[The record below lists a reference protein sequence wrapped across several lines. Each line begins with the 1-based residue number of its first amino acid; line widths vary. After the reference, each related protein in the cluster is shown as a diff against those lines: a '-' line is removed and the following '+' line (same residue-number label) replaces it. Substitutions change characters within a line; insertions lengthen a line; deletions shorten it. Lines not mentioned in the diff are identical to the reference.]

1 MRCSIALINVS
12 AEHAS
17 IHRRQLPSP
26 PKWAHLWR
34 YTTDHAHDIEAPSQ
48 CSCLTS
54 REVVRFPCA
63 VSPKKSKHPDNID
76 VRRLTSASVTAQMG
90 TPVASII
97 ARDTPALF
105 TLPEGIPTRI
115 TLVRFN
121 GTLLPSC
128 SNRSSHQRYSLF
140 HRHQLGIYVS
150 NKEFC

>member
-1 MRCSIALINVS
+1 
-12 AEHAS
+12 
-17 IHRRQLPSP
+17 
-26 PKWAHLWR
+26 
-34 YTTDHAHDIEAPSQ
+34 
-48 CSCLTS
+48 
-54 REVVRFPCA
+54 
-63 VSPKKSKHPDNID
+63 VSPKIRKHPDNID

-121 GTLLPSC
+121 GTLPSC

-140 HRHQLGIYVS
+140 HRQQLGIYVS
-150 NKEFC
+150 NKEFCVSYDLKSIGQDDHGLKREAREMD